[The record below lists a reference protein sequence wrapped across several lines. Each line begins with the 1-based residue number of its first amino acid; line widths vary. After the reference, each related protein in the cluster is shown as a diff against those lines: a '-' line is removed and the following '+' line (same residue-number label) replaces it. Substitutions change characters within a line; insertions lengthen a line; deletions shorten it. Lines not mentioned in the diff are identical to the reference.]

1 MVLQKTVDNLK
12 ARSKDERKVI
22 AGGVAIAVIAV
33 LFLGWAFLFL
43 KKIQSGN
50 QIESVR
56 QVQNAEPQ
64 LNSSDSVESFSVP
77 GAGGQF
83 IP

>member
-1 MVLQKTVDNLK
+1 MRDLK
-12 ARSKDERKVI
+12 ERPRDERKII
-22 AGGVAIAVIAV
+22 AGGVAIAVIIA

-43 KKIQSGN
+43 KKIQNGN